1 MPRVVPDRLAQEP
14 HEGRASWTLKVLSC
28 FADSPPGWDP
38 DRRRLGPYPCL
49 RMIHPARRSNIRGRR
64 VVFQHVGV
72 GSASRR
78 ADRASHLGSSGCNS
92 RRQEWHRLGSV
103 FRGSADCESAPNR
116 DPAEFLAYS
125 VGQPC
130 KMTAWVGPQSA
141 PIGTGGGA
149 LGGAERGGTEFR
161 VGSACLTGFL

>member
-92 RRQEWHRLGSV
+92 RRQEWRRLGSV
-103 FRGSADCESAPNR
+103 FRGSADCCQYAPTGRLENKAPGAGDVCHHHSSPG
-116 DPAEFLAYS
+116 DPPDAIICKECFIIGRWPVFDLLA
-125 VGQPC
+125 
-130 KMTAWVGPQSA
+130 
-141 PIGTGGGA
+141 IGH
-149 LGGAERGGTEFR
+149 
-161 VGSACLTGFL
+161 